1 MKNLAY
7 LLLGGNQ
14 GNIRRIFFQAI
25 DMLNISVGPVQDIS
39 PLYRTE
45 PWGFQSEDAFLN
57 QVITIQTDLS
67 PDMLL
72 KEVLIIEEKLGR
84 SRQDNSNGYQSR
96 TIDIDILFYNDE
108 IIKRKDLIIPHP
120 KLHLRKFTL
129 APLND
134 IAPGLNHPV
143 LNKTI
148 SELIRTCDDKHSA
161 IRISDTPL

>member
-14 GNIRRIFFQAI
+14 GNIRRIFSQAI

-161 IRISDTPL
+161 IRISDIPL

>member
-14 GNIRRIFFQAI
+14 GNIRRIFSQAI
-25 DMLNISVGPVQDIS
+25 DMLYISVGPVQDIS
-39 PLYRTE
+39 PLYKTE

-84 SRQDNSNGYQSR
+84 SRQDNSNGYKSR

-108 IIKRKDLIIPHP
+108 IIKRRDLIIPHP

-161 IRISDTPL
+161 IRISDIPL